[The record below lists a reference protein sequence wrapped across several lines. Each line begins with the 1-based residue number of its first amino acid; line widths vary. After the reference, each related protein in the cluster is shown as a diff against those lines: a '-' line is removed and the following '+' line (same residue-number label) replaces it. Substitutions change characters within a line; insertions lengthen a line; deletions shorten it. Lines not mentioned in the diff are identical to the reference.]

1 MWEMWRPP
9 THTARRPAGR
19 SWWPPVSVP
28 GPSSPAIWVGSV
40 PDSRTRPQL
49 RPSDL
54 TCRCLSPGRLRQPCN
69 KGVVLVCGSLA
80 LGRASGHREW
90 VGRRERGAFVGPPP
104 TPWGAR
110 RVTLAHRGR
119 LCRAGGPCPPSG
131 GVLHAG
137 PAGPHGSCLAAPELA
152 RRPPRGAGCFVP
164 QAGTCPASAEVR
176 SSANHSSRPCGVS
189 QPRKQPTDEGGALGL
204 CSVPPYSQPQGFS
217 LQHLA
222 PWAFWGDLALALP
235 ALLGVPRYS
244 GVASAPAQLCLLL
257 QKSVC

>member
-19 SWWPPVSVP
+19 SWWPSVSVP

-69 KGVVLVCGSLA
+69 KGVVLACGSLA

-90 VGRRERGAFVGPPP
+90 VERRERGAFVGPPP

-110 RVTLAHRGR
+110 RVTLARRGR
-119 LCRAGGPCPPSG
+119 LCPAGGPCPPSG
-131 GVLHAG
+131 GGPACRPCRAPRQLPRGPRAG
-137 PAGPHGSCLAAPELA
+137 PTSSAWSGLFRASGRHV
-152 RRPPRGAGCFVP
+152 PRFC
-164 QAGTCPASAEVR
+164 R
-176 SSANHSSRPCGVS
+176 SS
-189 QPRKQPTDEGGALGL
+189 
-204 CSVPPYSQPQGFS
+204 
-217 LQHLA
+217 
-222 PWAFWGDLALALP
+222 
-235 ALLGVPRYS
+235 
-244 GVASAPAQLCLLL
+244 
-257 QKSVC
+257 